1 MPKKQKD
8 ETEAE
13 RLQRLTDVAHEV
25 REAGIKEDNALDA
38 MVRKSIEQ
46 HGP

>member
-1 MPKKQKD
+1 MKPKKSIWNVWKRSRRIVGRPGPMRSK
-8 ETEAE
+8 T
-13 RLQRLTDVAHEV
+13 
-25 REAGIKEDNALDA
+25 LDA